1 MRLNQPKKITWWIS
15 LILLVIGVIGE
26 FVTIPVIDGYT
37 VWFAAASAL
46 LLILATALKGL

>member
-15 LILLVIGVIGE
+15 VILLVIGLVLH
-26 FVTIPVIDGYT
+26 FVTSLGFGDYAI
-37 VWFAAASAL
+37 WFATASAV

>member
-15 LILLVIGVIGE
+15 IILLVVGVLGE

-37 VWFAAASAL
+37 FWFTAASAV